1 VGGCY
6 GPVPYPLP
14 GFDPSQCSWKA
25 HVSCPQNNLWRPSL
39 CGYWTPATF
48 DHYSNQG
55 WYGLL
60 KPQAVFGDV
69 DRLRPR
75 LLYGKLQEHWGS
87 SRASGRVRGNIAWM
101 LLLCVSLGVAGLLT
115 LHYQRQFLRRSAQ
128 VADLEGIGGKSGGG
142 LGGGSSGAATGRSPL
157 PGGRGSPKGAS
168 AADRRAARNIPAGR
182 SSRATPSGSGSSS
195 SQVAG
200 TGSTAASPLLQQS
213 HHQSSPLP
221 SSGGPSPI
229 A

>member
-1 VGGCY
+1 
-6 GPVPYPLP
+6 
-14 GFDPSQCSWKA
+14 
-25 HVSCPQNNLWRPSL
+25 L

-128 VADLEGIGGKSGGG
+128 VADLEGLGGGSKSGGG
-142 LGGGSSGAATGRSPL
+142 LGGGSSSSNAATGRSPL
-157 PGGRGSPKGAS
+157 LGGRGSPKSSPKGAS
-168 AADRRAARNIPAGR
+168 AADRRAGRNIPAGR
-182 SSRATPSGSGSSS
+182 SSRATPSSSAAA
-195 SQVAG
+195 QAG
-200 TGSTAASPLLQQS
+200 TGSTAASPLLQQQQ
-213 HHQSSPLP
+213 HQSSPLP